1 MAKMD
6 LKRKNWL
13 KKKFR
18 TKKSLGVLGKFP
30 RLVVFK
36 SNKHFYSQ
44 LIDDNKNITILSASS
59 KDKDFKKDNCKNKT
73 DLSKEVGYNIAEKL
87 KNNKIDKILF
97 DRNGYLYHGRVKAL
111 AEAIREKGI
120 KI

>member
-1 MAKMD
+1 MSKIH

-18 TKKSLGVLGKFP
+18 TKKSLGVLGQLP

-44 LIDDNKNITILSASS
+44 LVDDNNNKTILSASS
-59 KDKDFKKDNCKNKT
+59 KDRDFKIDNCKNK
-73 DLSKEVGYNIAEKL
+73 
-87 KNNKIDKILF
+87 IDKIIF
-97 DRNGYLYHGRVKAL
+97 DRNGYLYHGRVKAA